1 MITAC
6 GIMHPRCCRPV
17 AWKRNSSTSRLLAG
31 NTQSSAPGDGQ
42 NNCPKHVELTGITV
56 WFMTLFI
63 NNIDNQL
70 DATITVY

>member
-1 MITAC
+1 
-6 GIMHPRCCRPV
+6 
-17 AWKRNSSTSRLLAG
+17 LAG

-63 NNIDNQL
+63 NNKENQL
-70 DATITVY
+70 DATIMAY